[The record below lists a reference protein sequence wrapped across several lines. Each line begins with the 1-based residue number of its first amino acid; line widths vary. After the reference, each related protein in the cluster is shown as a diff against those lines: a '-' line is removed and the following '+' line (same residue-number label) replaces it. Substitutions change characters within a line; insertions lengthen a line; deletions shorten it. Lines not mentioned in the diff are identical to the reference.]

1 MIVDTTS
8 ISKYNPLAR
17 SIYIKLPKELNHPRK
32 GLIDIENID
41 NNECFKWRIVRYLN
55 PADSYP
61 PRITK
66 ADIEFAKKR
75 DFRNIEFPIK
85 IRDIYKTKKRTSLA
99 LAVLV
104 IKIRKNIQ
112 FMYQK
117 SVEKHVDLLF
127 IEEDGKIYF
136 HAWPYFHRGRKHF
149 CRYCLQAFTAEDC
162 FKINDKQRIIM
173 PKSGEFVKFKNYEK
187 Q

>member
-32 GLIDIENID
+32 GLINIENID

-75 DFRNIEFPIK
+75 DFRNIELPIK

-117 SVEKHVDLLF
+117 CSKT
-127 IEEDGKIYF
+127 
-136 HAWPYFHRGRKHF
+136 
-149 CRYCLQAFTAEDC
+149 C
-162 FKINDKQRIIM
+162 
-173 PKSGEFVKFKNYEK
+173 
-187 Q
+187 